1 MESFEEIYSLY
12 FKDIYRYVLSL
23 CRNSEQA
30 EEITQETFFQA
41 MKSISSFR
49 GDCKMTVWLCQIAK
63 HLYFAQKRKEKHS
76 AIMTLDEVSDHLPDT
91 TSQPLELRIADE
103 TDAMRILEYLHD
115 IETGDGENWAATYTL
130 PKIQKTEDGE
140 SIHIKEIYYGTEND
154 NILIWSE

>member
-1 MESFEEIYSLY
+1 
-12 FKDIYRYVLSL
+12 
-23 CRNSEQA
+23 
-30 EEITQETFFQA
+30 

-115 IETGDGENWAATYTL
+115 IEEPYKEVFMLRVLVNCHSKKYQEFWENRKL
-130 PKIQKTEDGE
+130 GE
-140 SIHIKEIYYGTEND
+140 SDLSSG
-154 NILIWSE
+154 

>member
-49 GDCKMTVWLCQIAK
+49 GDCKMTVWLCQIA
-63 HLYFAQKRKEKHS
+63 
-76 AIMTLDEVSDHLPDT
+76 DHLPDT

-115 IETGDGENWAATYTL
+115 IEEPYKEVFMLRVFGEL
-130 PKIQKTEDGE
+130 SFKKISGIFGKTE
-140 SIHIKEIYYGTEND
+140 SWARVTYHRAKVK
-154 NILIWSE
+154 ILNEMEGKQ

>member
-115 IETGDGENWAATYTL
+115 IEELIRKCLCYEFLVNCHSKKYQEFL
-130 PKIQKTEDGE
+130 EKQKVGPE
-140 SIHIKEIYYGTEND
+140 
-154 NILIWSE
+154 

>member
-1 MESFEEIYSLY
+1 
-12 FKDIYRYVLSL
+12 
-23 CRNSEQA
+23 
-30 EEITQETFFQA
+30 

-103 TDAMRILEYLHD
+103 TDAMRILEYFLFRLVKLYRQQYVHF
-115 IETGDGENWAATYTL
+115 
-130 PKIQKTEDGE
+130 
-140 SIHIKEIYYGTEND
+140 HI
-154 NILIWSE
+154 LQ